1 MVASLKELLTKPRDF
16 RYRCQVFLYFR
27 QCAMK
32 KQGIRRGLKAYSVLL
47 RAKASRPLR
56 LQGAGRAIHVSKE
69 TFPFPFKE
77 ERGLSLQRSTMTRAL
92 QYFRQCRS
100 LSPW

>member
-1 MVASLKELLTKPRDF
+1 
-16 RYRCQVFLYFR
+16 
-27 QCAMK
+27 MK
-32 KQGIRRGLKAYSVLL
+32 KQGIRRGLKAYLVLL

-56 LQGAGRAIHVSKE
+56 LQGSGAAIHVSKE

-77 ERGLSLQRSTMTRAL
+77 ERGLSLQRSTMTRPSSTFDNAAA
-92 QYFRQCRS
+92 